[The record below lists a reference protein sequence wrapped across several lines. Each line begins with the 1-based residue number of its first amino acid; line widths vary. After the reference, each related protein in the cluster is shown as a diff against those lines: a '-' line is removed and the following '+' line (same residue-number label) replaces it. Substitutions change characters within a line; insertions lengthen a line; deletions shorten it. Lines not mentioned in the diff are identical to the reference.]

1 MGRLVASSHPIARAV
16 AGLPIFARERRR
28 WSQPLSD
35 FGVSIRVRT
44 GVRKAMGL
52 GLHMSVDGRGLTG
65 SLETGFVNKWMVS
78 GNPLLS
84 GHSFINCVRL
94 KCNLP
99 YTKVRAARGRP
110 DKPVDC
116 DACRSRETLAHILQT
131 CPRTHKPRVDRHDRV
146 NKYLTEVV
154 RKNGFTA
161 RVEPAIPTPAGIR
174 YPDLVIWKNGLCVVV
189 DTTIVSDHKP
199 PDDAH
204 ERKVKYYDQPAIR
217 DWCELVSGVAAD
229 EVKFSA

>member
-1 MGRLVASSHPIARAV
+1 MQSAVHQSSGRS
-16 AGLPIFARERRR
+16 
-28 WSQPLSD
+28 
-35 FGVSIRVRT
+35 
-44 GVRKAMGL
+44 
-52 GLHMSVDGRGLTG
+52 
-65 SLETGFVNKWMVS
+65 
-78 GNPLLS
+78 
-84 GHSFINCVRL
+84 
-94 KCNLP
+94 
-99 YTKVRAARGRP
+99 
-110 DKPVDC
+110 DKPVEC
-116 DACRSRETLAHILQT
+116 DACHSRETLAHILQT

-229 EVKFSA
+229 EVKFSACVLTWRGVPSQRSVRELRTLGVTKTNWTLLSVKTLEGGHASYSHFTKATVAF